1 MTGVKGIALVQILII
16 TAILSTVALYITKTA
31 RQQVKMA
38 HWAMDKS
45 QAGVMA
51 HSARAQILFE
61 LLTNTW
67 TEKKD
72 SQNMIVAKWNFY
84 DKDFQ
89 LEDGV
94 NIKIQD
100 QAGLINLHYPKADM
114 VIKRLLYAGINAT
127 EARRIS
133 AVLRDWQ
140 DSDTI
145 TSRYGEEHRGIGR
158 NGPMPDL
165 REWLHQQTLSDEQ
178 FESIKG
184 DFSLAGVGHVNLLN
198 SSFHLLAALTNADL
212 AREIVQRREAGEL
225 DRQTMTQITG
235 LVQDEDIFYA
245 PSNKQQ
251 ITITAKYGEAEITQK
266 VLVELSPYYQSGNA
280 PYNIMQNQGG

>member
-1 MTGVKGIALVQILII
+1 MSKVKGIALVQILII

-45 QAGVMA
+45 QARVMA
-51 HSARAQILFE
+51 HSARAEILFE

-67 TEKKD
+67 KEQDDT
-72 SQNMIVAKWNFY
+72 QNMLLSKWNFY
-84 DKDFQ
+84 GKSFQ
-89 LEDGV
+89 LKDG
-94 NIKIQD
+94 IDIQIQD
-100 QAGLINLHYPKADM
+100 QAGLINLHYPKGDM
-114 VIKRLLYAGINAT
+114 VSKRLQYAGINSA

-140 DSDTI
+140 DSDI
-145 TSRYGEEHRGIGR
+145 ISSRHGGEHRDIGR

-178 FESIKG
+178 FESIKD
-184 DFSLAGVGHVNLLN
+184 DFSLAGVGHLNLLN
-198 SSFHLLAALTNADL
+198 SSFELLAALTSVGV
-212 AREIVQRREAGEL
+212 AREIIQRREAGEL
-225 DRQTMTQITG
+225 NRQVMTQITG

-251 ITITAKYGEAEITQK
+251 ITITAQYGEARIRQK
-266 VLVELSPYYQSGNA
+266 FMVELSPYYESGNT